1 MYIMKEQGVEAL
13 PTPLSES
20 ASRWKQHIVFSVMPG
35 SRKPSG
41 NGRSVMVVNEA
52 R

>member
-1 MYIMKEQGVEAL
+1 MKEQGVEAL

-20 ASRWKQHIVFSVMPG
+20 APRWKQCIVFSVMPG
-35 SRKPSG
+35 IRKPGG
-41 NGRSVMVVNEA
+41 NGGSVMVVSEA